1 MRKVVVLCDFDGTVA
16 EKDVGDL
23 LFRRFGGHGVH
34 DVVQSW
40 MRGEISSRE
49 CLERQ
54 MASTRCSPDDL
65 RSFAHAC
72 RLDPYFRDFND
83 FARRRGIEVVVL
95 SDGLDF
101 YIERMLARHGCGSV
115 EFYANKLC
123 IDGGTMRVEFPWYNL
138 RECTECGCCKTHHL
152 YRYRHRGYF
161 IVYVGN
167 GLSDRC
173 PSECADLVFAKGEL
187 LEHCRAKQI
196 ACIEFR
202 NFRDVER
209 EVLRRIVLENDRV

>member
-1 MRKVVVLCDFDGTVA
+1 MQKVVVLCDFDGTVA

-23 LFRRFGGHGVH
+23 LFRRFGGSAASDAAQEWV
-34 DVVQSW
+34 
-40 MRGEISSRE
+40 RGEIDSRE

-54 MASTRCSPDDL
+54 AEATHCTVEEL

-72 RLDPYFRDFND
+72 RLDPYFRDFHD

-101 YIERMLARHGCGSV
+101 YIERMLAKNGCGSL
-115 EFYANKLC
+115 EFYSNRLR
-123 IDGGTMRVEFPWYNL
+123 IEGNTFQVEFPWYNQ

-152 YRYRHRGYF
+152 FRYRRRGYF

-173 PSECADLVFAKGEL
+173 PSESADLVFAKGEL
-187 LEHCRAKQI
+187 LEHCRAKSI
-196 ACIEFR
+196 NCIEFR

-209 EVLRRIVLENDRV
+209 EVLRRLILDSV

>member
-1 MRKVVVLCDFDGTVA
+1 MQKVVVLCDFDGTVA

-23 LFRRFGGHGVH
+23 LFRRFGGAPAH
-34 DVVQSW
+34 DAAQEW
-40 MRGEISSRE
+40 TRGNINSRE

-54 MASTRCSPDDL
+54 VQATHCSEADL

-72 RLDPYFRDFND
+72 RLDPYFRDFHD

-101 YIERMLARHGCGSV
+101 YVEQMLSRHGCGSI
-115 EFYANKLC
+115 EFYSNRLSIEGKTL
-123 IDGGTMRVEFPWYNL
+123 RVEFPWYNL
-138 RECTECGCCKTHHL
+138 RDCTECGCCKTHHL
-152 YRYRHRGYF
+152 FRYRRRGYF

-173 PSECADLVFAKGEL
+173 PSENADLVFAKGEL
-187 LEHCRAKQI
+187 LAHCRAQHI
-196 ACIEFR
+196 DCIEFR

-209 EVLRRIVLENDRV
+209 EVLRRIVLDGV

>member
-23 LFRRFGGHGVH
+23 LFRRFGGPSARTAAQEWV
-34 DVVQSW
+34 
-40 MRGEISSRE
+40 RGEIDSRE

-54 MASTRCSPDDL
+54 AEATHCSTEEL

-72 RLDPYFRDFND
+72 RLDPYFRDFHD
-83 FARRRGIEVVVL
+83 FARRRNIEVVVL

-101 YIERMLARHGCGSV
+101 YIGQMLTRHGCGSI
-115 EFYANKLC
+115 EFYSNRLS
-123 IDGGTMRVEFPWYNL
+123 IEGNNLRVEFPWYNL
-138 RECTECGCCKTHHL
+138 RDCTECGCCKTHHL
-152 YRYRHRGYF
+152 YQYRRRGYF

-173 PSECADLVFAKGEL
+173 PSESADLVFAKGEL
-187 LEHCRAKQI
+187 LEHCRAKRI
-196 ACIEFR
+196 NCVEFR

-209 EVLRRIVLENDRV
+209 EVLRRLVLDSV

>member
-1 MRKVVVLCDFDGTVA
+1 VLCDFDGTVS

-23 LFRRFGGHGVH
+23 LFRRFGGAAAC
-34 DVVQSW
+34 DAAARW
-40 MRGEISSRE
+40 ERGEISSRE
-49 CLERQ
+49 CLETQ
-54 MASTRCSPDDL
+54 IESTLCSPEDL

-72 RLDPYFRDFND
+72 RLDPYFRDFHD

-101 YIERMLARHGCGSV
+101 YIEQMLSRNRCGSV
-115 EFYANKLC
+115 EFYSNRL
-123 IDGGTMRVEFPWYNL
+123 RVEGNTWRVDFPWYNV
-138 RECTECGCCKTHHL
+138 RECTDCGCCKTHHL
-152 YRYRHRGYF
+152 MRYRDRGYF

-173 PSECADLVFAKGEL
+173 PSENADLVFAKGEL
-187 LEHCRAKQI
+187 LDHCREKQI
-196 ACIEFR
+196 RCIEFR

-209 EVLRRIVLENDRV
+209 EVLRRIVMGEDSVI